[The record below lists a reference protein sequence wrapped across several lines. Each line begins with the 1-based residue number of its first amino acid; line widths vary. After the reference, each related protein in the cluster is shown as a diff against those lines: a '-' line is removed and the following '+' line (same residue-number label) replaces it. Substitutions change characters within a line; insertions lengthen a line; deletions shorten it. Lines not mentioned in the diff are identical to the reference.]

1 MTELRKK
8 RITSYYITETLK
20 ELISYLIQMEEIS
33 KIVFLDRAVSYFFEV
48 DPVMNDEV
56 LITSRREDKYIKR
69 NVLYSNYIYEDQDER
84 LDKYT
89 KLTGCKK
96 SQIIFQTLVNYSA
109 YLLEKNDSFYLKLM
123 EKKDEL

>member
-1 MTELRKK
+1 
-8 RITSYYITETLK
+8 
-20 ELISYLIQMEEIS
+20 
-33 KIVFLDRAVSYFFEV
+33 
-48 DPVMNDEV
+48 MNDEV

-96 SQIIFQTLVNYSA
+96 SQIIFQALVNYSA

>member
-89 KLTGCKK
+89 KLTGC
-96 SQIIFQTLVNYSA
+96 
-109 YLLEKNDSFYLKLM
+109 
-123 EKKDEL
+123 

>member
-96 SQIIFQTLVNYSA
+96 SQIIFQALVNYSA
-109 YLLEKNDSFYLKLM
+109 YLLEKKR
-123 EKKDEL
+123 

>member
-56 LITSRREDKYIKR
+56 LITSRREDKCI
-69 NVLYSNYIYEDQDER
+69 VFQLY
-84 LDKYT
+84 L
-89 KLTGCKK
+89 
-96 SQIIFQTLVNYSA
+96 
-109 YLLEKNDSFYLKLM
+109 
-123 EKKDEL
+123 

>member
-1 MTELRKK
+1 
-8 RITSYYITETLK
+8 
-20 ELISYLIQMEEIS
+20 
-33 KIVFLDRAVSYFFEV
+33 
-48 DPVMNDEV
+48 MNDEV

-96 SQIIFQTLVNYSA
+96 SQIIFQALVNYSA

-123 EKKDEL
+123 EKKR